1 MPEHSALRERRSRR
15 FPVFERQPFHAREL
29 PNIMGDEDQPI
40 RERDGGDE
48 KVHAP
53 DRLTIAFE
61 IGADARI
68 VFGCEIVKIERDELS
83 QKTILCG
90 AVLRDLRALERS
102 VKQFGLYHAART
114 DGGARHR
121 HITSEHSNVLRA
133 QDPNHRVGVEEVP
146 HSIP

>member
-1 MPEHSALRERRSRR
+1 
-15 FPVFERQPFHAREL
+15 
-29 PNIMGDEDQPI
+29 MGDEDQPI
-40 RERDGGDE
+40 RERDGRDGRDE

-61 IGADARI
+61 IGADART

-102 VKQFGLYHAART
+102 VNRAERTSLPTQAVAPVPMGSPSMRISASGGDAAT
-114 DGGARHR
+114 
-121 HITSEHSNVLRA
+121 
-133 QDPNHRVGVEEVP
+133 
-146 HSIP
+146 